1 MLPWK
6 QRGTGKPAKGINLRE
21 MLSRLSR
28 TETEAKREVSHER
41 QEGVPTAQHGGQAGD
56 NASSMLARYFSSD
69 SDQAS
74 SQSGFSSGNTPK
86 AQRQNEQ
93 SVMPSAGFGIPPAH
107 SQQCADEPAHSQQC
121 ADEIVSDIARKLA
134 ARQYVPKFDVV
145 DAFPGEAG
153 RDPPPAHAYM
163 HGFEP
168 APRVH
173 LERRDQTE
181 DDFAEPVSQ
190 ARLPQKSTRFSA
202 IAKGP
207 TAVTVP
213 PSSKRR
219 ILFATAGGFGI
230 AIAAIAAAVLV
241 NRAPPPQPVDRIE
254 TVAAVSPAIETVVP
268 ARPHTA
274 PSAPPV
280 STFVASLGSV
290 PSAAPAAG
298 KPTPS
303 FRIDDIAAP
312 AGSADVAFPVSLD
325 GGGGSTGNL
334 RIVVTEMPSGV
345 GFNRG
350 AKARDGSWIIRPQ
363 DLDGLRL
370 TISPETNTSR
380 VTVTLVSDGVQVAQL
395 SPTIAIEPATDFRVS
410 LGKNDNEDKAR
421 GLFEKGEVRLGNGD
435 VIGAR
440 MFFKKAADAG
450 DAQAAN
456 AMGATYDPDLFS
468 SLRVQGMRPD
478 VEMARQWYR
487 RAMELGSKDSLDRL
501 ERLKSR

>member
-28 TETEAKREVSHER
+28 TESEAKRDVSHER
-41 QEGVPTAQHGGQAGD
+41 QEGVPSAQHGGRAGD
-56 NASSMLARYFSSD
+56 DASSMLARYFGSD

-74 SQSGFSSGNTPK
+74 AQNGLSIGDPPK

-93 SVMPSAGFGIPPAH
+93 SVMPPAGFGVP
-107 SQQCADEPAHSQQC
+107 PAHSQQC

-145 DAFPGEAG
+145 DAFPE
-153 RDPPPAHAYM
+153 
-163 HGFEP
+163 E
-168 APRVH
+168 V
-173 LERRDQTE
+173 
-181 DDFAEPVSQ
+181 
-190 ARLPQKSTRFSA
+190 
-202 IAKGP
+202 
-207 TAVTVP
+207 

-219 ILFATAGGFGI
+219 ILFATAGGFGV
-230 AIAAIAAAVLV
+230 AIAAIAAAVIV
-241 NRAPPPQPVDRIE
+241 NRAAPLQPVERTE
-254 TVAAVSPAIETVVP
+254 TAAAVSPVVAAVVP
-268 ARPHTA
+268 ARPRTA
-274 PSAPPV
+274 PRAPPV

-290 PSAAPAAG
+290 PPAAPAAG

-303 FRIDDIAAP
+303 FRIDDIAVP
-312 AGSADVAFPVSLD
+312 AGSADVAFPLSLD

-334 RIVVTEMPSGV
+334 RIVVTEMPGGV
-345 GFNRG
+345 SFNRG
-350 AKARDGSWIIRPQ
+350 AKARDDSWIIRPQ

-370 TISPETNTSR
+370 TISPDTNTSR
-380 VTVTLVSDGVQVAQL
+380 VTVSLISDGVQVAQL
-395 SPTIAIEPATDFRVS
+395 SPTISIEPATDLRVS

-478 VEMARQWYR
+478 LEMARRWYR